1 MKRLFFPFIA
11 LLLAS
16 CGAKE
21 YDATPIAESPV
32 IVPDYREVTMPCNIA
47 APTFALNDSLKKY
60 ADVQAVFNAGD
71 KKIVVDSEED
81 RGICIDEA
89 DWKDLVANAGGKI
102 SITIKAKDAGKAISF
117 KPFDIFISNDTI
129 DRYVSYRL
137 IEPGYE
143 VWGQMGI
150 YQRDVTSYDEQD
162 IITNDVSNG
171 GCVNCHSYC
180 NRDARTMSLHLRLE
194 CGGTYITKN
203 GKTTRLQPKPSL
215 VYPSWHPDG
224 RFIAYSQ
231 NTTKQRFHTTSRN
244 RVEVFDFNSDVVVYD
259 TETGNT
265 ITSDH
270 LNSKLKFETFPSWS
284 SDGKTLY
291 FCCADSVLIPDDYDK
306 VHYSLC
312 SISFDDETGTLG
324 DRVDT
329 LYSAHGNGEACSV
342 SFPRESPDGRWLM
355 FTRSKYGNFS
365 IWHKSADLWM
375 LPVGNSEIRKF
386 GSSEVQKLGNSEVRN
401 SGAYNIVALNSADVE
416 SYHTWSSTGRWV
428 VFSSRRDD
436 GLYTR
441 LYISH
446 CSTDGTFSKPFE
458 LPQPDAFYYTRL
470 MKSYNIP
477 EFTINAFTDKKSLIG
492 SISE

>member
-1 MKRLFFPFIA
+1 MKTSYNLSFIIYHLSFI

-21 YDATPIAESPV
+21 YVATPIAESPA
-32 IVPDYREVTMPCNIA
+32 IMPDYRDVTMPLNIA
-47 APTFALNDSLKKY
+47 APTFALVDSLSLY
-60 ADVQAVFNAGD
+60 DDVQAVFVAGD
-71 KKIVVDSEED
+71 KKVIVED
-81 RGICIDEA
+81 DADHGICIDDA
-89 DWKDLVANAGGKI
+89 DWKDLVAAAKGKI
-102 SITIKAKDAGKAISF
+102 TVTVQAKITSTQDSSPNTQHLSPNTPISF
-117 KPFDIFISNDTI
+117 KPFNIYISNDTI
-129 DRYVSYRL
+129 DRYISYRL

-143 VWGQMGI
+143 VWNKMGI
-150 YQRDVTSYDEQD
+150 YQRDVTSYIEQP
-162 IITNDVSNG
+162 ILTNDASNG
-171 GCVNCHSYC
+171 GCMNCHSYC

-224 RFIAYSQ
+224 RYIAYSQ
-231 NTTKQRFHTTSRN
+231 NTTKQRFHTTDPN
-244 RVEVFDFNSDVVVYD
+244 RIEVFDFNSDVVVYD

-265 ITSDH
+265 LTSDN

-284 SDGKTLY
+284 ADGKTLY

-312 SISFDDETGTLG
+312 SIAFDDKTGTFG
-324 DRVDT
+324 NKVDT
-329 LYSAHGNGEACSV
+329 LYSASANNCSV
-342 SFPRESPDGRWLM
+342 SFPRESPDGRFLM
-355 FTRSKYGNFS
+355 FTRARYGNFS
-365 IWHKSADLWM
+365 IWHKSADLWL
-375 LPVGNSEIRKF
+375 LPLSPNTHHPTPITPINSP
-386 GSSEVQKLGNSEVRN
+386 
-401 SGAYNIVALNSADVE
+401 DVE

-441 LYISH
+441 LYITH
-446 CSTDGTFSKPFE
+446 CSPDGTFTKPFE
-458 LPQPDAFYYTRL
+458 LPQSDAHYYTRL

-477 EFTINAFTDKKSLIG
+477 EFTINAFTDNEVLKAA
-492 SISE
+492 ISE